1 MEYFSNANVVFL
13 FALIAFIIGFV
24 LVLSVITRRDED
36 IECQR
41 PNITRATLL
50 LLTALVLAVF
60 ILVVQRFELAHTVKH
75 LMA

>member
-1 MEYFSNANVVFL
+1 MEYFTNSHVVFL

-24 LVLSVITRRDED
+24 LVLSVIVKHDD
-36 IECQR
+36 QLECAR

-60 ILVVQRFELAHTVKH
+60 ILVVQRFELQHVVKH
-75 LMA
+75 LVA